1 MVGFYLLFF
10 VNQLKISLNVL
21 KITFNSYTIN
31 NILINV
37 TSVWFYL
44 DVGKSIIRE
53 DLIKENKIVIDI
65 VTTPIITSLLEIAE
79 KKNCKIISGYKMLIY
94 QAIFAINLWTGKKP
108 SFKTMEK
115 AILEYL

>member
-21 KITFNSYTIN
+21 KITFNSHTIN
-31 NILINV
+31 
-37 TSVWFYL
+37 
-44 DVGKSIIRE
+44 
-53 DLIKENKIVIDI
+53 
-65 VTTPIITSLLEIAE
+65 
-79 KKNCKIISGYKMLIY
+79 KMLIY